1 MKLVILDRDGVIN
14 QDSANYI
21 KSPNEWIPIP
31 GSLEAIALLNQNDFS
46 VALVSNQS
54 GIGRGLFDI
63 EALNNIHTKMISMLS
78 DVGGSIDAIFYCPS
92 YDDNH
97 EDRKPNAGML
107 LEIQKRFS
115 ISLKGIPAIG
125 DSLRDLQAYEKVNA
139 QPILVKTGNGESTL
153 REQKYPKNTLI
164 FDNLFE
170 ASNKIIEGL

>member
-1 MKLVILDRDGVIN
+1 MWLIY
-14 QDSANYI
+14 QNYQVNET
-21 KSPNEWIPIP
+21 SYLRSEWIPIP

-92 YDDNH
+92 FDDNH
-97 EDRKPNAGML
+97 EDRKPNPGML
-107 LEIQKRFS
+107 IEIQKRFS

-153 REQKYPKNTLI
+153 REKKYPKNTLI

>member
-1 MKLVILDRDGVIN
+1 MYKR
-14 QDSANYI
+14 Q
-21 KSPNEWIPIP
+21 
-31 GSLEAIALLNQNDFS
+31 
-46 VALVSNQS
+46 
-54 GIGRGLFDI
+54 
-63 EALNNIHTKMISMLS
+63 
-78 DVGGSIDAIFYCPS
+78 VGGSIDAIFYCPS

-107 LEIQKRFS
+107 IEIQKRFS

-153 REQKYPKNTLI
+153 REKKYPKNTLI